1 MGIIYLI
8 SAISLVTAFILIKKS
23 DKILDILSFLGIS
36 IVVFFSYNVFL
47 CYVLTFVSIPN
58 SLIVL
63 SIMNFIITAII
74 STIILKKKQIQ
85 KYKFDKFNLLCVLII
100 LFVTFIASCLNFGL
114 PFNIK
119 YETGDPSVHYLTSIE
134 FAEEERLLN
143 FYEDD
148 AYGVSVG
155 RKIGSYVNSGIIMKC
170 FSDVL
175 EEIDYFNVFIAFG
188 IFILFLTGAIM
199 FNTLEK
205 YTNSK
210 GGKILA
216 LIVSILYVLGY
227 PYNSLLF
234 GFEYLSM
241 GILLLRNIASYDI
254 LF

>member
-1 MGIIYLI
+1 
-8 SAISLVTAFILIKKS
+8 
-23 DKILDILSFLGIS
+23 
-36 IVVFFSYNVFL
+36 
-47 CYVLTFVSIPN
+47 
-58 SLIVL
+58 
-63 SIMNFIITAII
+63 
-74 STIILKKKQIQ
+74 
-85 KYKFDKFNLLCVLII
+85 
-100 LFVTFIASCLNFGL
+100 
-114 PFNIK
+114 
-119 YETGDPSVHYLTSIE
+119 
-134 FAEEERLLN
+134 
-143 FYEDD
+143 
-148 AYGVSVG
+148 
-155 RKIGSYVNSGIIMKC
+155 MKC